1 MLSVNVCL
9 RKHTGI
15 NLLKTEVHLNLQTY
29 DVHSQPHSEHSSC
42 PLQGQLMLS
51 GKYSFWTD
59 EIVRSINALCGQSM
73 QLMLRVVITGLLIVK
88 MSE

>member
-1 MLSVNVCL
+1 MLEFGVFTLISAYRVIYPMLSVNVCL

-51 GKYSFWTD
+51 GKY
-59 EIVRSINALCGQSM
+59 
-73 QLMLRVVITGLLIVK
+73 
-88 MSE
+88 